1 MKGDRVTPRSESKG
15 LLGKA
20 VRILHLEDDLNDA
33 ELVEGEVR
41 ALHTEEARVY
51 RLAFFDA
58 LTGLPNR
65 ALFEDRLAVSLSQ
78 ARRAGREVALLFL
91 DLDKF
96 KMINDSLGHPVGD
109 RVLKGVGLL
118 ACLRDSDTA
127 ARWSGD
133 EFTILLTDLGAEQA
147 AVAQGALMVAEKI
160 RLALAEPLALDAVRV
175 TGNLGIAL
183 CPWDAATGPDLIHH
197 ADTAMYHAKS
207 QGRDAC
213 EFFTAEMNLAM
224 R

>member
-1 MKGDRVTPRSESKG
+1 MKGGRVAPASGSAG
-15 LLGKA
+15 FPGKP
-20 VRILHLEDDLNDA
+20 VRILYLEDNLDDA

-109 RVLKGVGLL
+109 RVLKGVADRALGLL
-118 ACLRDSDTA
+118 ARQ
-127 ARWSGD
+127 RHRG
-133 EFTILLTDLGAEQA
+133 
-147 AVAQGALMVAEKI
+147 
-160 RLALAEPLALDAVRV
+160 PLV
-175 TGNLGIAL
+175 
-183 CPWDAATGPDLIHH
+183 
-197 ADTAMYHAKS
+197 
-207 QGRDAC
+207 GR
-213 EFFTAEMNLAM
+213 
-224 R
+224 